1 VVPFMVFHDRFL
13 ALRVSNF
20 LLLTMLFLVGYRL
33 ARATQS
39 NPWIVG
45 STLLLGGLAMVAIAI
60 PLGG

>member
-1 VVPFMVFHDRFL
+1 
-13 ALRVSNF
+13 
-20 LLLTMLFLVGYRL
+20 L